1 MIDSLQQFITNIM
14 LINPSAPS
22 KIGLFDHFTFK
33 WLRWRRPTTSPI
45 PLPEGI
51 ERFFVD
57 TPRGKIEVLYA
68 RPLPGPKADD
78 ASPLFFV
85 HGGMGGAWVW
95 LEFLPFFA
103 ARGIPCYAVS
113 MRGHGG
119 SYYPSY
125 LRMVYATT
133 KRMLADD
140 VLAGL
145 RWVQEREGG
154 REVVMVG
161 HSSGG
166 GLSQLLLSEEEVKVK
181 GLALLAAVPG
191 FGSDRVYRSW
201 RTLDPWFIPRMIF
214 HLWHPNSPLSHPALT
229 RRAFFSNEQ
238 TDAYVETFQDRA
250 SPYESFIWALGMTK
264 PFINPQNALSQIT
277 GWGSG
282 ERVMVLSA
290 ELDKI
295 MTLPIMEDLADM
307 YRATYSA
314 MVREKKLQGND
325 PEVVPLAGEGDGDN
339 TGHGVRYCVVPRAGH
354 HLQNDVTWE
363 IGAQKLLAFYEQL

>member
-1 MIDSLQQFITNIM
+1 MSLFE
-14 LINPSAPS
+14 
-22 KIGLFDHFTFK
+22 HFTFK
-33 WLRWRRPTTSPI
+33 WLRWRRPTG
-45 PLPEGI
+45 PLQSLPDGVD
-51 ERFFVD
+51 RLFVE
-57 TPRGKIEVLYA
+57 TPGGNIEVLYA
-68 RPLPGPKADD
+68 RPTSPLPDPD
-78 ASPLFFV
+78 APPLFFV

-95 LEFLPFFA
+95 LEYMQFFA

-154 REVVMVG
+154 REVVLVG

-166 GLSQLLLSEEEVKVK
+166 GLAQFILSEKEARVR
-181 GLALLAAVPG
+181 ALVLVAAVPG
-191 FGSDRVYRSW
+191 FGSDRVYQNW
-201 RTLDPWFIPRMIF
+201 KNLDPWFIPRMIF

-238 TDAYVETFQDRA
+238 TDDYVEAFQDRA
-250 SPYESFIWALGMTK
+250 SPYESLVWALGMTK
-264 PFINPQNALSQIT
+264 PFINQRNVLSQLS

-282 ERVMVLSA
+282 QRVLVLSGK
-290 ELDKI
+290 LDKI
-295 MTLPIMEDLADM
+295 MTLPIMEDLART
-307 YRATYSA
+307 YRTTSSS
-314 MVREKKLQGND
+314 MIQQKQLQGED
-325 PEVVPLAGEGDGDN
+325 VEVIPLSGEGGQDN
-339 TGHGVRYCVVPRAGH
+339 NGHGVRYCVVPKAGH

-363 IGAQKLLAFYEQL
+363 VGARKLLAFYGQL